1 MKQISE
7 KSYEFVNN
15 MKKSSVYFKATKLV
29 QMNRSTYVMQIYV
42 VETHIILFVSNYTV
56 GKVLGILISYGVC

>member
-1 MKQISE
+1 MNSLIH
-7 KSYEFVNN
+7 N

>member
-1 MKQISE
+1 MNSLI
-7 KSYEFVNN
+7 N

-42 VETHIILFVSNYTV
+42 VETHIILFVSNHTV

>member
-1 MKQISE
+1 MKT
-7 KSYEFVNN
+7 SYEFVNN

>member
-1 MKQISE
+1 MNSLI
-7 KSYEFVNN
+7 N

-42 VETHIILFVSNYTV
+42 VQTHIILFVSNYTVV

>member
-1 MKQISE
+1 MKT
-7 KSYEFVNN
+7 SYEFVNIVNN

-56 GKVLGILISYGVC
+56 GKVLGILISYGGC

>member
-1 MKQISE
+1 MKT
-7 KSYEFVNN
+7 SYEFVNN

-56 GKVLGILISYGVC
+56 VGKVLGILISYGVC

>member
-1 MKQISE
+1 MNSLIID
-7 KSYEFVNN
+7 

-42 VETHIILFVSNYTV
+42 VETHIILFVSNHTV
-56 GKVLGILISYGVC
+56 GKVLGILISCGVC

>member
-1 MKQISE
+1 MNSLIID
-7 KSYEFVNN
+7 

-42 VETHIILFVSNYTV
+42 VQTHIILFVSNYTVV

>member
-1 MKQISE
+1 MNVKIS
-7 KSYEFVNN
+7 SI
-15 MKKSSVYFKATKLV
+15 YFKATKLV